1 MSLTAPF
8 APGKCMEKMSPD
20 TFLPPSEMK
29 LWDALMR
36 VLCYFPTD
44 ADMFMA
50 GWHQDEVD
58 AACAAYNNARQ
69 ALGIKP
75 IPK

>member
-1 MSLTAPF
+1 
-8 APGKCMEKMSPD
+8 
-20 TFLPPSEMK
+20 MK